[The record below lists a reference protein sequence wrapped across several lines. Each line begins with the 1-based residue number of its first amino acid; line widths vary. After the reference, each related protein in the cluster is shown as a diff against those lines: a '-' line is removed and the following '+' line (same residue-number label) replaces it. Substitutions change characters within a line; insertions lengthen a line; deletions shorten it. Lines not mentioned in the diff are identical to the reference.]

1 MSSLIRVHMGL
12 GLDSHHVVMNHSS
25 PSKAPMSLAN
35 MTDKIRASGTSH
47 GLLSTWVDVGKLW
60 GGVVRKLGEPK
71 PAGKAQGRR
80 QAEDGS
86 LRPWV
91 RQPVTITK
99 DLGRCVFS
107 SCDNAN

>member
-47 GLLSTWVDVGKLW
+47 GLLSTWVDVGKL
-60 GGVVRKLGEPK
+60 GGGN
-71 PAGKAQGRR
+71 QG
-80 QAEDGS
+80 
-86 LRPWV
+86 
-91 RQPVTITK
+91 
-99 DLGRCVFS
+99 
-107 SCDNAN
+107 